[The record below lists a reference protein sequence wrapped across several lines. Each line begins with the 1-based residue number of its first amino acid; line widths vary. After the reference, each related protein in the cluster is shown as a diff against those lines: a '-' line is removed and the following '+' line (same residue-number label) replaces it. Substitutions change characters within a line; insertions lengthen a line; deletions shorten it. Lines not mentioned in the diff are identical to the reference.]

1 MSLRA
6 EVDHDI
12 CIGYAECARVASQAF
27 RLNDDNQSEPIP
39 GTPGSTDEL
48 LLAAA
53 QECPANAIRLIS
65 SEGKIVYSSA

>member
-6 EVDHDI
+6 EVDHDV

-39 GTPGSTDEL
+39 GTSGGTDEL

-53 QECPANAIRLIS
+53 RECPANAIRLIS

>member
-1 MSLRA
+1 MSLHA
-6 EVDHDI
+6 EVDHDV

-39 GTPGSTDEL
+39 GTSGGTDEL

-53 QECPANAIRLIS
+53 RECPANAIRLIS